1 MLTTGTVIK
10 DGIMKRVQRK
20 RTKGFKLP
28 PNTKCVNRGTK
39 WGNPIK
45 LIGDQLYIDAGYRRT
60 ILDKWVWLW
69 VGDIDDVVWLYRK
82 LLNGDKFQNK
92 DLQYWSDK
100 LSKLDLNELKDK
112 NLACFCSIF
121 SPCHADV
128 LIEKANSTKLF

>member
-1 MLTTGTVIK
+1 MI
-10 DGIMKRVQRK
+10 RVQRK

-28 PNTKCVNRGTK
+28 ENTKCVNRGTK

-45 LIGDQLYIDAGYRRT
+45 IIGDQLYVDAGYRRT

-69 VGDIDDVVWLYRK
+69 VGDIGDVVWLYRK

-100 LSKLDLNELKDK
+100 LKQLDLKEIEGK
-112 NLACFCSIF
+112 NLACFCSL
-121 SPCHADV
+121 STPCHADV
-128 LIEKANSTKLF
+128 LIEKANSSACS